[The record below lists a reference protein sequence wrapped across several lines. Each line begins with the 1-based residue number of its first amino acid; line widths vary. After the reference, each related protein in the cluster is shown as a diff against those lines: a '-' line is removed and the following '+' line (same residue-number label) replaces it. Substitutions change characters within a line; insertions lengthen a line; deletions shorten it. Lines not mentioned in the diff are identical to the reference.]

1 MWIISFFFFFYI
13 KTAPLTKQELEA
25 LKVIADEA
33 GVDATA
39 AKRDPGMASAARAR
53 AASSLAGLSGGMKS
67 AMGSMLRL

>member
-1 MWIISFFFFFYI
+1 MFTILFP
-13 KTAPLTKQELEA
+13 KAPLTKQELEA

-33 GVDATA
+33 GVDASA

-53 AASSLAGLSGGMKS
+53 AAASLAGMSGGMK